1 MKLVRPPMTN
11 LKMMVSFDS
20 AISTCN
26 PLPLSIKAL
35 VPSFSKEQAVSLWRG
50 SQPSPH
56 HKLVSKIK

>member
-11 LKMMVSFDS
+11 LKKIVSVDS

-35 VPSFSKEQAVSLWRG
+35 VHSFSKEQAVSLWRG
-50 SQPSPH
+50 SQLSPH
-56 HKLVSKIK
+56 HILASKIK